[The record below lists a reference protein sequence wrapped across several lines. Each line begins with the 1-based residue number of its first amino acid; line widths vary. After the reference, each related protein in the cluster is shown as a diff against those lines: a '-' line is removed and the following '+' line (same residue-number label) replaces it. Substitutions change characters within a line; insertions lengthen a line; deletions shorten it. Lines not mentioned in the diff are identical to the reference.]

1 MAAML
6 TTNQAAAALDIR
18 PATLRKQIRA
28 GRIKAVKMG
37 RDWFIEPEEL
47 DRYHREHQQTG
58 LTTRWRE
65 AKAKQTT
72 E

>member
-1 MAAML
+1 ML
-6 TTNQAAAALDIR
+6 TTSQAAVVLGIR
-18 PATLRKQIRA
+18 YETVRQQIRA

-37 RDWFIEPEEL
+37 RDWFIEQEEL
-47 DRYHREHQQTG
+47 DRYRREHQQTG
-58 LTTRWRE
+58 LTTRWKE

>member
-1 MAAML
+1 ML
-6 TTNQAAAALDIR
+6 TTNQAAEVLGIR
-18 PATLRKQIRA
+18 PATIRQQIQA

-37 RDWFIEPEEL
+37 RDWFIESDEL
-47 DRYHREHQQTG
+47 DRYRREHQQTG
-58 LTTRWRE
+58 LTTRWKE